1 MNVERKSKIYE
12 TSSKDQTSEKTQED
26 DSFFDSFLGGSKQST
41 PKVNKTPSVKLM
53 SSKTTK
59 DNETKTSDSANVSD
73 QYVDDSKTNGNT
85 PNSKEAMKNEDN
97 LTDVRIKSK
106 DTLCDGNKKKHE
118 DSWVL
123 DTTGGLQMLTYT
135 KENQN
140 FNEKENSTEKT
151 DDSKTE
157 LNKPQEASTEQ
168 NLKPSVSDIDA
179 SDDLKQDLSTT
190 FNLEESGVVKSD
202 LSQNSLNLDKDFD
215 NTADDRGESCSKDG
229 CNSVIEDLSE
239 QEIEKIDGLD
249 NESRN
254 DIINPECSTLKEHGI
269 KMADSVLV
277 QNDDFGTG
285 NTVSTEE
292 NENSSVSSIV
302 FATDE
307 TDSIKSMTESQDDKF
322 TVLDD
327 LDVNKP
333 STSDIEP
340 KGQHDNLLTKSSV
353 QINEN
358 ENTKAQSLVS
368 TSCSTAESNDDSK
381 KQAEEAKNLLG
392 EDFATEQDSNELDC
406 IETKDIGG
414 DHDSKLGALDGKE
427 DQSKSDSNEGTAYLQ
442 QVT

>member
-1 MNVERKSKIYE
+1 MNVERRSKIYE

-41 PKVNKTPSVKLM
+41 PKANKTPSVKLM
-53 SSKTTK
+53 SSKTTI
-59 DNETKTSDSANVSD
+59 DNETKTTDSINVSD
-73 QYVDDSKTNGNT
+73 QFVDDSKTNGNT

-106 DTLCDGNKKKHE
+106 DTLCDGNKKKDE
-118 DSWVL
+118 GSKDL
-123 DTTGGLQMLTYT
+123 DATEGLQMLTYT

-140 FNEKENSTEKT
+140 FNEKENSTDGT
-151 DDSKTE
+151 DESKTE

-168 NLKPSVSDIDA
+168 NLKSSGSDIDV

-190 FNLEESGVVKSD
+190 FNLEESGVVKSF
-202 LSQNSLNLDKDFD
+202 LCQNSLNLDKDFD
-215 NTADDRGESCSKDG
+215 NTADDRGESGSK
-229 CNSVIEDLSE
+229 DLSE
-239 QEIEKIDGLD
+239 QEIEKIDGPD

-254 DIINPECSTLKEHGI
+254 DIINPECSTLKEHGFNI
-269 KMADSVLV
+269 ADSVLV

-307 TDSIKSMTESQDDKF
+307 TDSIKSITEGQDDKF

-333 STSDIEP
+333 STPDIEP

-358 ENTKAQSLVS
+358 QNTKAQSLVS

-406 IETKDIGG
+406 IESKDIGG

-427 DQSKSDSNEGTAYLQ
+427 DQSKSDSNEETVYLQ